1 MIWKDYSHLKN
12 THAFCGASKYAWRN
26 YTIEKLIQAKESSYA
41 AAIGT
46 KLHEYAADNITEHFK
61 IQKNDKRGVYRYLT
75 VQNKFPAN
83 AVDID
88 RLFPNLM
95 NYVND
100 TIGFR
105 LDPEVLLYY
114 SPDFYGTADA
124 ISWSDKEGILRI
136 SDLKTGTTPASF
148 VQLENYAA
156 FFCLDYKVKPSQ
168 IKKIE
173 FRIYQNEDILYAE
186 PSSEILFPIID
197 QIVEF
202 NKALMAF
209 EGR

>member
-26 YTIEKLIQAKESSYA
+26 YTIEKLLQAKESSYA
-41 AAIGT
+41 ATIGT
-46 KLHEYAADNITEHFK
+46 KLHDYAAKNIKKHFK
-61 IQKNDKRGVYRYLT
+61 AVKSDKRDVYRYL
-75 VQNKFPAN
+75 VVENDIPPN

-95 NYVND
+95 TYIND
-100 TIGFR
+100 AIGFG
-105 LDPEVLLYY
+105 LDPEVILYF
-114 SPDFYGTADA
+114 SPDFYGTADG
-124 ISWSDKEGILRI
+124 ISWSESDKILRI
-136 SDLKTGTTPASF
+136 SDLKTGVTPASF

-156 FFCLDYKVKPSQ
+156 FFCLDYKIKPSQ

-173 FRIYQNEDILYAE
+173 FRLYQNNEILYAE

>member
-41 AAIGT
+41 ATIGT
-46 KLHEYAADNITEHFK
+46 KLHEYAAKNIKKRFK
-61 IQKNDKRGVYRYLT
+61 AIKGDKRDVYRYL
-75 VQNKFPAN
+75 VVENDIPPN

-95 NYVND
+95 TYIND
-100 TIGFR
+100 AIGFR
-105 LDPEVLLYY
+105 LDPEVILYY
-114 SPDFYGTADA
+114 SPDFYGTADG
-124 ISWSDKEGILRI
+124 ISWSESDSILRI

-148 VQLENYAA
+148 VQLENYAT
-156 FFCLDYKVKPSQ
+156 FFCLDYKIKPSK

-173 FRIYQNEDILYAE
+173 FRIYQNNEVLYAE

-197 QIVEF
+197 QVVEF